1 MRELKSGD
9 VSKPF
14 EIQGKWV
21 ILKLLDRKD
30 GAKQVQTAVEEEARE
45 AIMRPKLEER
55 FKEYMAGLRAK
66 AVIEKKL

>member
-1 MRELKSGD
+1 M
-9 VSKPF
+9 
-14 EIQGKWV
+14 
-21 ILKLLDRKD
+21 
-30 GAKQVQTAVEEEARE
+30 EEEARE